1 MRAVVQRVS
10 QASVSVSGK
19 VAGSIGPGLAVL
31 LGVAAGDGPGDVDYL
46 AGKIARLRIF
56 ADGEGRMN
64 LSVKDVGGAVLLV
77 SQFTLLADAGK
88 GNRPGFAEAAA
99 PDMAQRLYLDTAAA
113 LRAQGVEVAT
123 GVFGAMMELSLV
135 NDGPVTI
142 LLDSK

>member
-88 GNRPGFAEAAA
+88 GNRPGFTEAAP
-99 PDMAQRLYLDTAAA
+99 PDMAQRLYLDTAAT